1 MVPPTPRSARNFALT
16 VWLLVAGGW
25 ETFVWGNIR
34 AGSVSV
40 AGTPR
45 SFRFLVRA
53 GLGLTIALL
62 FSLLFSDTWRRLSP
76 LVPMLFYSD
85 SLSGLYAP
93 TILVPI
99 TIGLLTLA
107 WAYLVSGALH
117 APWWGKAAVL
127 ALLAIFDMGLTLQLI
142 TSLPEDLGLLAINFS
157 AAAWPIVAILAHV
170 VGWVA
175 LLALFALRWRRP
187 ARPGFEFPAV
197 LAIMT
202 LMFFSSHYGTL
213 ASSQVF
219 QATTAATA
227 LQLTSTLET
236 IGIFLIPF
244 LLISGSEVAAFGMT
258 LTSEL
263 TGRLGRPRAAEPKW
277 LRRLWF
283 CALLV
288 FILWRIA
295 TLWIGPLISRS
306 FVAPGGGALVAVVV
320 GVLLYLLLRR
330 RPAVGNLPGW
340 VVPAAAILLYVML
353 LVVELVG
360 FAASIVAAVLISS
373 GLSPDR
379 ILVTANGLFAFI
391 SRDNEVLVAGLALA
405 IGLLLWL
412 RASIRRQPLPAAAL
426 FAWMF
431 AAWLLFWVFT
441 RRGQLLG
448 RLSFQYRDIEALMAL
463 VLLISLL
470 LAGLARRLSRQTLL
484 HLTAAAILL
493 WLLESQSWLSDPLSP
508 VFGLLGAQAFFL
520 SVSIFLNVMQAGDH
534 FALNEEAEGFPR
546 MSRAQL
552 YFGYALLTVT
562 TINWLAASHNAPAVA
577 QQGQIATNGF
587 IAIGLPLA
595 FWTLLTANS
604 ELVGADP
611 SPARDDNTA
620 SLIATV

>member
-1 MVPPTPRSARNFALT
+1 MVPPTPRSARNLALT
-16 VWLLVAGGW
+16 VWFLVAGGW

-45 SFRFLVRA
+45 SFRFLIRA
-53 GLGLTIALL
+53 GLWLTILL
-62 FSLLFSDTWRRLSP
+62 VFTLLFSDTWRRLSP

-93 TILVPI
+93 KILVPI

-127 ALLAIFDMGLTLQLI
+127 GLLTIFDMSLSLQLI
-142 TSLPEDLGLLAINFS
+142 TGLPEDLGLLSISFS
-157 AAAWPIVAILAHV
+157 AAAWSLLAIMVHVA
-170 VGWVA
+170 GWVA
-175 LLALFALRWRRP
+175 LLALIALRWRRS
-187 ARPGFEFPAV
+187 ARPGLEFPAV

-213 ASSQVF
+213 ASSQAF
-219 QATTAATA
+219 QTTNAATA
-227 LQLTSTLET
+227 LQLTNTLET
-236 IGIFLIPF
+236 IGVFLMPF

-258 LTSEL
+258 LTREL
-263 TGRLGRPRAAEPKW
+263 TGRLGHTRAAGAKW
-277 LRRLWF
+277 PRRLWF

-306 FVAPGGGALVAVVV
+306 FGAPGGGALVAIVV
-320 GVLLYLLLRR
+320 GALLYLLLRR
-330 RPAVGNLPGW
+330 RQAVGNLPVW
-340 VVPAAAILLYVML
+340 VVPAAAILLYGM
-353 LVVELVG
+353 LVVVQLVG
-360 FAASIVAAVLISS
+360 FAESIVAAVLITS
-373 GLSPDR
+373 GLSAAGS
-379 ILVTANGLFAFI
+379 LASANSLFAFI
-391 SRDNEVLVAGLALA
+391 SRENEVVVAGLALV

-412 RASIRRQPLPAAAL
+412 RARIRRRPLPAAAL

-431 AAWLLFWVFT
+431 AAWLLFWVVT
-441 RRGQLLG
+441 RRGEVLG
-448 RLSFQYRDIEALMAL
+448 QLSFRYRDVEALMGP
-463 VLLISLL
+463 VLLMSLL
-470 LAGLARRLSRQTLL
+470 LAGLARRLSRRTLL
-484 HLTAAAILL
+484 HLTAAAVLF
-493 WLLESQSWLSDPLSP
+493 WLLEFQSWLSDPLSP

-562 TINWLAASHNAPAVA
+562 TVNWLATSHNASAVA

-595 FWTLLTANS
+595 FWTLLTANA
-604 ELVGADP
+604 ELLG
-611 SPARDDNTA
+611 DDA
-620 SLIATV
+620 EAAE